1 MQRAI
6 LETRLA
12 VRRALG
18 AAMRRGLQGSP
29 TLAAFEPLAPGA
41 LVLVAL
47 SGGADSLALAAAAA
61 SEAPKLGLRAGAVI
75 IDHGLQ
81 AETAEVAERTAATAT
96 AWGLAPVLV
105 RRVTVGSGG
114 LGPEAA
120 ARDARY
126 AAFAATV
133 AETAAAAV
141 LTAHTRDDQAE
152 QVLLAL
158 ARGSGTRSIAGI
170 PHARSLAEST
180 ALAEGAGHAVVLR
193 PFLGE
198 APEITRTVTEQ
209 ACREL
214 GVAPWR
220 DPHNRDAVYAR
231 VRVRR
236 RVLPVLAD
244 ELGAGAA
251 AGLARSADL
260 AREDADALDALA
272 AELAERALAEVPE
285 VESPL
290 ADVAVMHAGLH
301 GAAAP
306 GGRPAADRP
315 AQDSLIMSA
324 AVLAEAPAALR
335 NRAVRLLAMR
345 GFGAHLDRGHVL
357 AVAALATGPRGR
369 GPVFVPGI
377 RVSRSGDRLIFDEQR
392 GSPRDADPESAVQ

>member
-6 LETRLA
+6 LDTRLA
-12 VRRALG
+12 VRRAL
-18 AAMRRGLQGSP
+18 AGS
-29 TLAAFEPLAPGA
+29 TGIADA

-47 SGGADSLALAAAAA
+47 SGGADSLALAAAVA
-61 SEAPKLGLRAGAVI
+61 SEAPKLGLTAGAVI
-75 IDHGLQ
+75 VDHGLQ
-81 AETAEVAERTAATAT
+81 AETAEVAERAARIAGE
-96 AWGLAPVLV
+96 WGLAPVLV
-105 RRVTVGSGG
+105 RRVRVGGAG

-126 AAFAATV
+126 AAFAAV
-133 AETAAAAV
+133 AAETGASRV

-170 PHARSLAEST
+170 PHARPLREGT
-180 ALAEGAGHAVVLR
+180 EGAENAGEAVVLR

-198 APEITRTVTEQ
+198 APEITRAVTEQ

-214 GVAPWR
+214 GVAPWH
-220 DPHNRDAVYAR
+220 DPHNGDAAYAR
-231 VRVRR
+231 ARVRR

-272 AELAERALAEVPE
+272 AELVERALAACAGTEAPFV
-285 VESPL
+285 
-290 ADVAVMHAGLH
+290 DVAVLH
-301 GAAAP
+301 GAGEGSAIP
-306 GGRPAADRP
+306 GEPAAERL
-315 AQDSLIMSA
+315 AVSA

-335 NRAVRLLAMR
+335 NRAVRLLARR
-345 GFGAHLDRGHVL
+345 GFGAQLDRGHVL

-392 GSPRDADPESAVQ
+392 GSPRDADPGSAVQ

>member
-12 VRRALG
+12 VRRALD
-18 AAMRRGLQGSP
+18 AAMRRGLQGPP

-61 SEAPKLGLRAGAVI
+61 AEAPKLGLRAGAVV

-81 AETAEVAERTAATAT
+81 PETAEVAERAARTAGE
-96 AWGLAPVLV
+96 WGLAPVLV

-126 AAFAATV
+126 AAFTAAA

-214 GVAPWR
+214 GVAPWC
-220 DPHNRDAVYAR
+220 DPHNRDAVFAR

-272 AELAERALAEVPE
+272 AELAERALAACSDAERLTVP
-285 VESPL
+285 
-290 ADVAVMHAGLH
+290 
-301 GAAAP
+301 
-306 GGRPAADRP
+306 
-315 AQDSLIMSA
+315 A
-324 AVLAEAPAALR
+324 AVLAAAPAALR